1 MSAHSSG
8 FFASRL
14 VRTRERRESED
25 RVWLRI
31 DLVGKK
37 KCASFPHETKGLTL
51 ALALSRSVFNNR
63 SLS

>member
-1 MSAHSSG
+1 VSAHSSG

-31 DLVGKK
+31 DLVEE

-63 SLS
+63 SLP